1 MKKSQRNA
9 SRCLLRL
16 VAVVIGVLM
25 LVFTDP
31 GTISAQ
37 DNSGEPQL
45 RDQVRQRIVAQM
57 NMANNAAAT
66 CKRQVRTQVNNEKQR
81 ELHCGC
87 FGSAAAQQASIQG
100 LLEVGQ
106 QAMARCEL
114 KGLKVKEAL
123 LKRLEDEHVARMRR
137 LLGQFQTQA
146 TAFDAWTREAQ
157 DGAKEAYAKITD
169 MEVGAIAAEL
179 TAASTAAIEKRLD
192 LMLDKAVSLRDP
204 RRVRSTELKSF
215 VLTLRDELRGKTRDE
230 VKGIILARLAESR
243 QGIRDFAGIREQ
255 LSSGIARAAVPKPGE
270 NPSGEALRSWLDA
283 SYSGILASVQFAEEH
298 GSKAVLGWSRAA
310 GVLGMAPDLIDT
322 AAILYRTSV
331 VGSNIEGLEQLRSAA
346 EAERGR
352 QHLELTVV
360 VGLRRELEQQRQQ
373 FERDA
378 KP

>member
-1 MKKSQRNA
+1 
-9 SRCLLRL
+9 
-16 VAVVIGVLM
+16 
-25 LVFTDP
+25 
-31 GTISAQ
+31 
-37 DNSGEPQL
+37 
-45 RDQVRQRIVAQM
+45 M

-66 CKRQVRTQVNNEKQR
+66 CKRQVRTQVTNEKKR

-87 FGSAAAQQASIQG
+87 FGYAAAQQASIQG